1 MQERIVEIIIEET
14 NAVLDEPVSDMNKD
28 TALFGKSGLLDSMGL
43 VSMIVAVEQD
53 IEDEFDTSVTIA
65 DAKAMSQKHSP
76 FATVGSLAAYV
87 EGLIEEG

>member
-14 NAVLDEPVSDMNKD
+14 NAVLEEHVSDMNKD

-53 IEDEFDTSVTIA
+53 VEDEFDKNVTIA
-65 DAKAMSQKHSP
+65 DARAMSQKHSP
-76 FATVGSLAAYV
+76 FATVG
-87 EGLIEEG
+87 

>member
-14 NAVLDEPVSDMNKD
+14 NAVLEEHVSDMNND

-53 IEDEFDTSVTIA
+53 VEDEFDKNVTIA
-65 DAKAMSQKHSP
+65 DARAMSQKHSP
-76 FATVGSLAAYV
+76 FATVGSLAVYI
-87 EGLIEEG
+87 EGLIKEA